1 MSPKPVTTSKR
12 AGQLVDQLT
21 STRRVLTRGLA
32 ARFED
37 EGTTVEQ
44 WRILRALTG
53 TGGVQMGELAVVLE
67 MPHPTLTRLVD
78 GMVESAHLYRTQSSE
93 DRRRVSVHLSNRGR
107 SLLERLDAI
116 ADVHEKSLRS
126 LHGDAVVDRL
136 SDALSAFT
144 ASQ

>member
-21 STRRVLTRGLA
+21 STQRVLTRGLA

-78 GMVESAHLYRTQSSE
+78 GMVESANLYRTQSSE
-93 DRRRVSVHLSNRGR
+93 DRRRVSVHLSNRGG

-116 ADVHEKSLRS
+116 ADDHEKSLRS